1 MKQKKAMLIILDGWG
16 YSKKTKG
23 NAIKLAKT
31 KNLAHYYRTF
41 PHSLLKCSGKSVG
54 LPGKQ
59 AGNSEVGHMT
69 IGAGRVI
76 DTDLARINRAIK
88 NRDFFKNKT
97 FLNAIRHVK
106 KHNSALHFI
115 GLLSDGGVHSHI
127 NHLFALLKL
136 AKQQGIKKRIYI
148 HCILDGRDSKP
159 RSAKRYFNKLFSEI
173 KRLGVNASIATVMG
187 RFYGMDRDNR
197 WHREHKAYDAMV
209 NKKGRLE
216 IYKQLGE
223 YIKLQNQHICRILDE
238 YYKRNITDE
247 FIPPTITGRGTV
259 EEEDSIIFFN
269 FRSDR
274 ARELTRAFV
283 EGRFKGFKRKK
294 ILKLNF
300 VCLTQYDS
308 KIRAGVAFP
317 PLSIKNSLGEIV
329 SKLRKEQLR
338 VAETEKYAHA
348 TFFLNCG
355 RERPFEH
362 ESRILIPSPKVKT
375 YDQKPEMSA
384 FKIAKAVSEAIKK
397 KPYLLVI
404 INFAN
409 GDMVGH
415 TGSLKAAIKACKA
428 VDRCVG
434 KVVKTATLQE
444 HTVIITAD
452 HGNCE
457 DMAVYQ
463 TSHTPNPVPFIILS
477 KEFRTRNGTL
487 ADIAPTLLKI
497 MRIKKPKEMTGKS
510 LIIP

>member
-16 YSKKTKG
+16 HSKKTKG
-23 NAIKLAKT
+23 NAIRQAKT
-31 KNLAHYYRTF
+31 KNLEHYYRTF
-41 PHSLLKCSGKSVG
+41 PHSLLRCSGKSVG

-76 DTDLARINRAIK
+76 ETDLMRINRAIK
-88 NRDFFKNKT
+88 NRGFFKNRAL
-97 FLNAIRHVK
+97 LNAIRHVK
-106 KHNSALHFI
+106 KHNSALHFL

-127 NHLFALLKL
+127 KHLFALLKL
-136 AKQQGIKKRIYI
+136 AKQHGIKKRIYI

-173 KRLGVNASIATVMG
+173 KRQRVNASIATVMG

-216 IYKQLGE
+216 IYKQIGE
-223 YIKLQNQHICRILDE
+223 HIKSQNQRHIHSILDA

-259 EEEDSIIFFN
+259 EKEDAIIFFN

-283 EGRFKGFKRKK
+283 EGRFKCFKRKK

-308 KIRAGVAFP
+308 KIRAEVAFP
-317 PLSIKNSLGEIV
+317 PLSIRNSLGEIV

-348 TFFLNCG
+348 TFFFNCG

-362 ESRILIPSPKVKT
+362 ENRILLPSPKVKT
-375 YDQKPEMSA
+375 YDKKPEMSA

-397 KPYLLVI
+397 KSYQLVV

-415 TGSLKAAIKACKA
+415 TGSLKATIKACKA
-428 VDRCVG
+428 VDSCVG
-434 KVVKTATLQE
+434 KVVKTATLQGY
-444 HTVIITAD
+444 TLVITAD

-457 DMAVYQ
+457 DMAAYQ
-463 TSHTPNPVPFIILS
+463 TSHTHNPVQCIILS
-477 KEFRTRNGTL
+477 RGFRMRNGTL
-487 ADIAPTLLKI
+487 ADIAPTMLKV
-497 MRIKKPKEMTGKS
+497 MGIKKPEEMTGKS
-510 LIIP
+510 LIY